1 MENSSAVI
9 VSTTAESED
18 LLNQIAYALLQKQLV
33 ACCQISGP
41 IKSVYRWNDKVQSSV
56 EHCCSVKTTKKHV
69 AAVMTTIQ
77 EMHSYDE
84 PEIIVTP
91 IVDGSASYLKWI
103 ADSVPARRASE

>member
-1 MENSSAVI
+1 MESNDPVLI
-9 VSTTAESED
+9 STTAESED
-18 LLNQIAYALLQKQLV
+18 LLNQIAYALLEKQLA

-41 IKSVYRWNDKVQSSV
+41 IKSVYRWDGKVQSSV
-56 EHCCSVKTTKKHV
+56 ERCCSVKTTKNHV
-69 AAVMTTIQ
+69 AAVMATIQ